1 MGIIFRLP
9 DAAARYM
16 VAGVHQEMSVK
27 GKNMRFDE
35 LPIPELVLRGIA
47 ETGFTVCTPIQEQTL
62 PITLTGTDIAGQAQ
76 TGTGKTAAFL
86 ISLFTRLL
94 ADKPVGRP
102 RALILAPTR
111 ELVVQIEADAKQLG
125 AHCGFVVQAI
135 YGGVDYMKQKNALLD
150 GADIIVGTPGRLIDY
165 LKQKI
170 YSLKDI
176 EVLVIDEADR
186 MFDLG
191 FIADLRFILRKL
203 PPFEKRQNL
212 MFSATLNP
220 RVMELAY
227 EFMNS
232 PTKVSVTPETMTA
245 ERVEQ
250 LLFHCSRK
258 EKFSL
263 LLGLLRR
270 DGMARTMIFINTKR
284 EAEHLHNLLNAN
296 GFPCKVISG
305 DVEQRKRMKILDDFK
320 DGTLPILIATDVAS
334 RGLHID
340 GVSHVINYDLPQ
352 DCEDYVHR
360 IGRTARAGA
369 EGKAISL
376 ADEDGA
382 FFLEAIEEYI
392 KAKIPTEWADDDLY
406 VLDYVRTPRPKRVQ
420 DLKRDKPGAGRVG
433 DKNRRPAASPQKK
446 VTVAKQAV
454 AAPSAEDAAKKK
466 PRRRKRSTKPAG
478 EQAAVKTTEQ
488 A

>member
-1 MGIIFRLP
+1 M
-9 DAAARYM
+9 
-16 VAGVHQEMSVK
+16 Q
-27 GKNMRFDE
+27 FDE
-35 LPIPELVLRGIA
+35 LPIPARVLRGISEA
-47 ETGFTVCTPIQEQTL
+47 GFSKCTPIQEQTL

-94 ADKPVGRP
+94 ANERPAGRP

-125 AHCGFVVQAI
+125 AHCGFAVQAI

-227 EFMNS
+227 EFMNT

-284 EAEHLHNLLNAN
+284 EAEHLYNLLNAN
-296 GFPCKVISG
+296 SFPCKVISG
-305 DVEQRKRMKILDDFK
+305 DVEQRKRMKILDDFR

-392 KAKIPTEWADDDLY
+392 KIKIPTEWADDELY
-406 VLDYVRTPRPKRVQ
+406 VLDYVRTARPKRIQ
-420 DLKRDKPGAGRVG
+420 DLKRDKPGSPRSTDRSIKKAVPRTKPAPV
-433 DKNRRPAASPQKK
+433 KPAAVKVASDSTEGSSEKK
-446 VTVAKQAV
+446 KRRRR
-454 AAPSAEDAAKKK
+454 KKK
-466 PRRRKRSTKPAG
+466 PAGDKPV
-478 EQAAVKTTEQ
+478 EQTGQE
-488 A
+488 